1 MPREYI
7 KGAWQEEERAY
18 SPAVVTQG
26 GRIVWLAGAVA
37 GTDEE
42 GDFEPVA
49 GSEHTRH
56 VMAGDFAAQAH
67 SVFRNLEA
75 TLKKAGGKLEDLVTM
90 TVFIIDVRHGD
101 EFVKIRKQYFP
112 DGKPASALI
121 TVARLAHP
129 DLLIEIQAVAVVED
143 HEGLQSI

>member
-7 KGAWQEEERAY
+7 KGTWQEKERAY
-18 SPAVVTQG
+18 SPAVITQG
-26 GRIVWLAGAVA
+26 GRIIWLAGAVA

-49 GSEHTRH
+49 GSEQTRH

-67 SVFRNLEA
+67 SVFRNIAA
-75 TLKKAGGKLEDLVTM
+75 TLEEAGGRLKDLVTM
-90 TVFIIDVRHGD
+90 TVFIVDVRYGD

-129 DLLIEIQAVAVVED
+129 DLLIEIQATAVVGD
-143 HEGLQSI
+143 K